1 MKKLVTLLSVIF
13 CLGVSAQSLDE
24 YFVMAAENN
33 PGLASKYKDFEAA
46 LASSAK
52 ANSLPDPT
60 VSFGYFISSPETRV
74 GPQLAKFSLNQM
86 FPWFGTL
93 RAREDATALLAE
105 AKYQEFL
112 DAKNKLRVEIAAT
125 YFPLYELESWKK
137 IEKENIRILE
147 SYKKIAT
154 SKVENGS
161 ASLSDALRADI
172 LLEDAKVNLKIL
184 IEKESALHSAF
195 NNLLNQPE
203 ESPIKLPDTLTVNT
217 LSETI
222 ERDSL
227 LNQNPQIHALELKA
241 QSAGAIQTSARKQG
255 LPKIGV
261 GIDYIVTGKRTDM
274 DVPDNGKDAIMP
286 MVSVSIPIFRGKYK
300 NAIKEAALMQ
310 ESLELQKQNLSN
322 TLFAQ
327 YDMSG
332 FETQKQA
339 DLANHYNHQIAKTQQ
354 TLNIILTAYANDN
367 QDFQDVLTTE
377 QQLLKYKKL
386 KAKALSDLKIAEAKQ
401 DYITSKTIQP

>member
-1 MKKLVTLLSVIF
+1 MKKPLILLSVFF
-13 CLGVSAQSLDE
+13 CLSVSAQSFDE
-24 YFVMAAENN
+24 YFAIAAENN
-33 PGLASKYKDFEAA
+33 PGLAAKYKDFEAA

-93 RAREDATALLAE
+93 RAQEDAMVLLAE
-105 AKYQEFL
+105 AKFQEFL
-112 DAKNKLRVEIAAT
+112 DAKNKLRVEIAAA
-125 YFPLYELESWKK
+125 YFPLYELEDWKK
-137 IEKENIRILE
+137 IEVENIRILE

-184 IEKESALHSAF
+184 NEKEPALHSAF
-195 NNLLNQPE
+195 NNLLNRPE
-203 ESPIKLPDTLTVNT
+203 DSSIKLPDTLTVKT
-217 LSETI
+217 LTETI

-227 LNQNPQIHALELKA
+227 LSQNPQIHALDLKA
-241 QSAGAIQTSARKQG
+241 QSAQAIQTSVRKQG

-261 GIDYIVTGKRTDM
+261 GLDYVVTGKRTDM

-332 FETQKQA
+332 FETQKQE
-339 DLANHYNHQIAKTQQ
+339 DLVNHYNRQIVKTQQ
-354 TLNIILTAYANDN
+354 TLNILMTAYANN
-367 QDFQDVLTTE
+367 NEDFQEVLTTE

-386 KAKALSDLKIAEAKQ
+386 KATALSDFKIAEAKQ